1 MQNRVLCSE
10 TTYSSKGRLRPKS
23 PTPVLEWG
31 GQGLFRNLLCQT
43 RIRRLSRPPR
53 RPRDGGGWGSAS
65 ARRRRDAGH
74 GVGITVSHA
83 LPQTCHAWGGAQG
96 TAGAPARSPRPPG
109 EGFGVAVRGK
119 RRRSRGA
126 GPPAGSA
133 APSHWTGGR
142 GAAPRCGW
150 GSRTRT
156 PECIWKGR
164 VDRQVEMCALDLSCD
179 EAARNKPTLSLDARG

>member
-10 TTYSSKGRLRPKS
+10 TTYSSKGTLRPKS
-23 PTPVLEWG
+23 PAPVLEWG

-83 LPQTCHAWGGAQG
+83 LPQPVTRGAERRALPEPPPAHHVPRERASESRSVENGAGHAGRAPQPAQ
-96 TAGAPARSPRPPG
+96 PPPPTGQAG
-109 EGFGVAVRGK
+109 EGPLRAAVGAHGHAPPSAFGR
-119 RRRSRGA
+119 
-126 GPPAGSA
+126 
-133 APSHWTGGR
+133 GGR
-142 GAAPRCGW
+142 
-150 GSRTRT
+150 T
-156 PECIWKGR
+156 GR
-164 VDRQVEMCALDLSCD
+164 WRCAL
-179 EAARNKPTLSLDARG
+179 